1 MFCKKGVLRNFT
13 KFTGKHL
20 CQSLFFN
27 GLRPG
32 TLVKKR
38 LCYRCF
44 PVNFVKFLRT
54 SFLTEHLWWLL
65 LKKTCTEKALATSWS
80 HTVKPCSRRKTDI
93 LEAYPR
99 LSQTSKMEWS
109 PKIVN
114 DLLRK
119 LWIRIW
125 IPGAINLSKRS
136 TMKNAFCFGNSAL
149 QVNHF
154 HSNHIRQ
161 TTCFFK
167 PLTEKQNQ
175 DTYQNFLKLVQ

>member
-1 MFCKKGVLRNFT
+1 MCQETEPEVFCKKGVLRNFT

-65 LKKTCTEKALATSWS
+65 LKKTCTEKTLATSWS
-80 HTVKPCSRRKTDI
+80 HTVKPCSRRKTYI

-99 LSQTSKMEWS
+99 LPQTSKMEWS
-109 PKIVN
+109 QKSQIVN

-125 IPGAINLSKRS
+125 IPGAINLSKPS
-136 TMKNAFCFGNSAL
+136 AMKNAFCFGTVLCRLITFTAN
-149 QVNHF
+149 
-154 HSNHIRQ
+154 
-161 TTCFFK
+161 T
-167 PLTEKQNQ
+167 
-175 DTYQNFLKLVQ
+175 